1 VVLRR
6 KIDSCKLKKRI
17 EFKLCFQNFIWS
29 CPTLSFP
36 NNDVPQKKKNKVN
49 SKIELIREKSL
60 FLSIKSFSNYP
71 FEFQI
76 APHWESLTKSKL
88 CCDRKARAACAQSFA
103 LWQQATETTRRD
115 HSTRTLDI
123 MFNHSQVNIGRA
135 YTPRLL
141 YCCLFAPLIYGCC
154 SSRTSRLWWIAHS
167 TQRQP
172 RDCNGCNQK
181 N

>member
-1 VVLRR
+1 VF
-6 KIDSCKLKKRI
+6 SKLYLVMPHLTISKQWCTP
-17 EFKLCFQNFIWS
+17 E
-29 CPTLSFP
+29 
-36 NNDVPQKKKNKVN
+36 KKNKVN

-76 APHWESLTKSKL
+76 APHWESLTESKL

-123 MFNHSQVNIGRA
+123 MFNRSQVNIGRA
-135 YTPRLL
+135 YTPRPL
-141 YCCLFAPLIYGCC
+141 YYCSFAPLTYGCC
-154 SSRTSRLWWIAHS
+154 SSRTPRLWWVAHS

-172 RDCNGCNQK
+172 RDCNICNQK